1 MQLIAEFKRLGSQIV
16 YANFS
21 RLIICT
27 KKRSLEDALGYVEY
41 VTNSICRKELYHLIA
56 LSYSRGWQLLMWMD
70 AVSADVTRRCSVQ
83 VLSHVG
89 VKNTK
94 TIYVHVLIRTGTCTY

>member
-70 AVSADVTRRCSVQ
+70 AVSADVTRRCGVQ
-83 VLSHVG
+83 VLTCRRKKYDNG
-89 VKNTK
+89 
-94 TIYVHVLIRTGTCTY
+94 LCTCTSTYIVYI